1 MCENLCYDY
10 YTHVHTYTLFTRS
23 DFCQSYTIDMLRPV
37 HNIRSIR
44 NSNKYKDLQQDLLIC
59 QLLRNMRFLYRLK
72 YWYSFLLLILYTES
86 YNNIIMYIHSFK
98 YIYIWCCTDLK
109 SAICIYYGLYKLG
122 ICYSHILW
130 QILNLYIEMYIQSV
144 TKRF

>member
-10 YTHVHTYTLFTRS
+10 CAHTYTLFTRS

-44 NSNKYKDLQQDLLIC
+44 NSNKYKDLQLIWC

-72 YWYSFLLLILYTES
+72 SWYSFLLLILYTES

-98 YIYIWCCTDLK
+98 CIYIWCCTDLK
-109 SAICIYYGLYKLG
+109 SAIRIYYGLYKLG
-122 ICYSHILW
+122 ICHSHILW
-130 QILNLYIEMYIQSV
+130 QILNLYIEMYISV